1 MDPQA
6 LLAEILMYPACKRM
20 ELNYYKRKSKKEKEN
35 TILKLQKKRLVN
47 ESGPFTTQELY
58 TDIPNI
64 QVHLNLA

>member
-35 TILKLQKKRLVN
+35 TILKLQKKKACERIWPIHN
-47 ESGPFTTQELY
+47 AGTLY
-58 TDIPNI
+58 
-64 QVHLNLA
+64 